1 MGGHRRGYSTLTHAS
16 TLGIGSC
23 CAGSQGH
30 ATTPMPAASG
40 LVPCKGFP
48 TGEEPLDYSRYSPT
62 TEVALPTETWHGPR
76 AAFALS
82 NRRRRLPPITLHV
95 ARLHRAI
102 FKHNTWWLRDLSKAT
117 RSTPSSWTC
126 HQPTRWSSPPRT
138 RGIGCRTSNPLLKF
152 GALCVLVHP
161 FREDLRA
168 LSCNGLGTC
177 GAARGTAQER
187 AQTPT
192 LCPTQRHG
200 LVLV

>member
-1 MGGHRRGYSTLTHAS
+1 LLRGV
-16 TLGIGSC
+16 
-23 CAGSQGH
+23 AGD
-30 ATTPMPAASG
+30 ATTPMPAAKRPSSG

-48 TGEEPLDYSRYSPT
+48 TTEEPLDYHSRYSPT

-168 LSCNGLGTC
+168 LSCNGLGAC

>member
-62 TEVALPTETWHGPR
+62 TEVALPTETWHGLR

-95 ARLHRAI
+95 APAPQGY
-102 FKHNTWWLRDLSKAT
+102 F
-117 RSTPSSWTC
+117 
-126 HQPTRWSSPPRT
+126 Q
-138 RGIGCRTSNPLLKF
+138 
-152 GALCVLVHP
+152 
-161 FREDLRA
+161 
-168 LSCNGLGTC
+168 
-177 GAARGTAQER
+177 
-187 AQTPT
+187 
-192 LCPTQRHG
+192 TQRMVVARSKQGDEVHSVVVDMPQADS
-200 LVLV
+200 LEFASPHTWYRLPD